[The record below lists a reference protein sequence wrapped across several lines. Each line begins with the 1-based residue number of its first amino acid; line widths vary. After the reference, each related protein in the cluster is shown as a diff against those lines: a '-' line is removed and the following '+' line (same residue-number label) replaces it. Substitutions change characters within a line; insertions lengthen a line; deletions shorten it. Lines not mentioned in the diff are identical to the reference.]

1 MAIVKEL
8 KGNRPVDKA
17 KAQLIENLEE
27 LIERVKN
34 DEIEVFAGASLDK
47 DGEISAYHARL
58 RSSNML
64 EVLGLIDMLSDYL
77 KGIANED

>member
-1 MAIVKEL
+1 MATIKEL
-8 KGNRPVDKA
+8 KGNRPADKA

-34 DEIEVFAGASLDK
+34 DEIETFAGASLDT

-58 RSSNML
+58 RSANML
-64 EVLGLIDMLSDYL
+64 EILGLLDMLSDYL
-77 KGIANED
+77 KGMANED